1 MRSSDIRKELTRTK
15 QALDKETIREIIET
29 TAYGV
34 LSLNGEEGFYTVPL
48 SYVYTDGVVYFHG
61 SPRGYKYEC
70 FQRTDKTSFSIVGQ
84 SQVVP
89 SVRANNF
96 QSVLIWGRLQPVTDT
111 AEKLSA
117 LRALAEKYSPGI
129 PDNEDEIQ
137 HSLNYVFMIKLVP
150 EWISGKQAALEV
162 REAAEKL

>member
-1 MRSSDIRKELTRTK
+1 MRKEFTRTK
-15 QALDKETIREIIET
+15 QVLSQEEIQKIIDT
-29 TAYGV
+29 TAHGV
-34 LSLNGEEGFYTVPL
+34 LSLNGDDGYLYTVPL
-48 SYVYTDGVVYFHG
+48 SYVYTDGVVYSHG

-84 SQVVP
+84 SQIVP

-96 QSVLIWGRLQPVTDT
+96 QSVLIWGRLQPVSDT
-111 AEKLSA
+111 AEKLNA

-129 PDNEDEIQ
+129 PDNEEEIQ
-137 HSLNYVFMIKLVP
+137 HSLNYVFMVKLVP
-150 EWISGKQAALEV
+150 EWITGKQAALEV

>member
-1 MRSSDIRKELTRTK
+1 MSER
-15 QALDKETIREIIET
+15 IISK
-29 TAYGV
+29 AFSFGDDCS
-34 LSLNGEEGFYTVPL
+34 LS
-48 SYVYTDGVVYFHG
+48 
-61 SPRGYKYEC
+61 
-70 FQRTDKTSFSIVGQ
+70 
-84 SQVVP
+84 
-89 SVRANNF
+89 
-96 QSVLIWGRLQPVTDT
+96 
-111 AEKLSA
+111 EKLSA

>member
-1 MRSSDIRKELTRTK
+1 M
-15 QALDKETIREIIET
+15 
-29 TAYGV
+29 
-34 LSLNGEEGFYTVPL
+34 LSENRQNL
-48 SYVYTDGVVYFHG
+48 
-61 SPRGYKYEC
+61 
-70 FQRTDKTSFSIVGQ
+70 
-84 SQVVP
+84 
-89 SVRANNF
+89 
-96 QSVLIWGRLQPVTDT
+96 LIWGRLQPVTDT

-137 HSLNYVFMIKLVP
+137 HSLNYAFMIKLVP

>member
-1 MRSSDIRKELTRTK
+1 MRKELTRTK
-15 QALDKETIREIIET
+15 QVLDKQTVRRIIET
-29 TAYGV
+29 SVYGV
-34 LSLNGEEGFYTVPL
+34 LSLNGDDGYLYSVPL
-48 SYVYTDGVVYFHG
+48 SYVYSNGVVYFHG

-111 AEKLSA
+111 AEKLHA

-129 PDNEDEIQ
+129 SDNEEEIQ
-137 HSLNYVFMIKLVP
+137 HSLNYVFMVKLVP
-150 EWISGKQAALEV
+150 EWITGKQASLEV
-162 REAAEKL
+162 REAEEKL